1 MGLVNHNLKKKRKKE
16 MGYLGNR
23 ILDYVLEWATYV
35 VPRWKD
41 QNLALKIWPLLALD
55 PALLVEMMEKP
66 KGLRA

>member
-1 MGLVNHNLKKKRKKE
+1 